1 MTSAIADPAR
11 RAREALAAVLPAFLV
26 AKAVTLAAMLAS
38 IANAGNPLSWQQ
50 LRAAFDHWDT
60 VAYVDIAAHG
70 YPSQLDYRDVHL
82 PGLPLLIRA
91 ASFITGDLV
100 AAGVL
105 VSAVA
110 ELVALVAVLVLV
122 RRERDDATARFA
134 VWAVALLPL
143 AFFLTAVYTE
153 SAFIAGA
160 ALSLM
165 LMRAGRFRGAAIAG
179 AFAAA
184 VRLTGLV
191 LIPVMLVELVRQG
204 RLRRDGAWT
213 AVVVLPLVVYG
224 AYMQV
229 RVGDP
234 LAAVHAQALPS
245 YGITATWPWDGLR
258 VTLATVTSTTDPVNR
273 DIFIREI
280 IAGLVGMV
288 VVVAAWVDRGF
299 PRSFALYCSLV
310 WLLAVS
316 LTFWRSV
323 ARYDLA
329 LFPAVIV
336 VADLTARAPRLR
348 LSILAASA
356 AVLAWGAWVFAEGGW
371 IG

>member
-1 MTSAIADPAR
+1 MTFVSADTAR
-11 RAREALAAVLPAFLV
+11 RAREAVVAVLPAFAV
-26 AKAVTLAAMLAS
+26 AKVLTMATMLAS
-38 IANAGNPLSWQQ
+38 IVHAGNPLSWQQ
-50 LRAAFDHWDT
+50 LRDAFDHWDT

-70 YPSQLDYRDVHL
+70 YPAQLDYRDVHL

-91 ASFITGDLV
+91 ASLVTGDLV

-110 ELVALVAVLVLV
+110 EVVALVAVLALV

-165 LMRAGRFRGAAIAG
+165 FMRAGRFRAAAIAG

-191 LIPVMLVELVRQG
+191 LVPVMLVELVRHR
-204 RLRRDGAWT
+204 RLRRDGPWT
-213 AVVVLPLVVYG
+213 AVILLPLVVYG

-229 RVGDP
+229 HVGDP
-234 LAAVHAQALPS
+234 LAAIHAQALPS

-273 DIFIREI
+273 DIFLREI
-280 IAGLVGMV
+280 IAGLVGMA
-288 VVVAAWVDRGF
+288 VVVAAWADLRF

-329 LFPAVIV
+329 LFCAVIV
-336 VADLTARAPRLR
+336 VADMTARVPRLR
-348 LSILAASA
+348 WLILVASA
-356 AVLAWGAWVFAEGGW
+356 AVLVWGSWVFAEGGW